1 MENDDV
7 ILSGPAEVGLNLID
21 DAPAS
26 RIGIQERFDVKSFAI
41 ACVQQ
46 VVMHVLHIVEAA
58 IESAN
63 VTWITVDAN
72 K

>member
-1 MENDDV
+1 M
-7 ILSGPAEVGLNLID
+7 NLID
-21 DAPAS
+21 DIPAT
-26 RIGIQERFDVKSFAI
+26 RIGIQERFDVKPPAI
-41 ACVQQ
+41 AGVQQ
-46 VVMHVLHIVEAA
+46 VVMHVLHVVEAA